1 MLLPLLGE
9 SQGFTLDIKQGK
21 FISAD
26 ISPLYRVA
34 IDANEHLRTENYV
47 LVSVQPTLYK
57 TIAREIIRWNE
68 VLRGVYG
75 FRGQAV

>member
-1 MLLPLLGE
+1 MLLPLAGE
-9 SQGFTLDIKQGK
+9 SKGFTLDIKQGN

-34 IDANEHLRTENYV
+34 ISDNETVRTENVV